1 MKLSKY
7 EKETIIQFNEAD
19 QTASVYTYNNALKRQ
34 LSALCEMQPEQVHC
48 TEDNGCGALTFL
60 LPKKWLKITPPR
72 VLSPAQREALEQ
84 MNRKRWGNS

>member
-34 LSALCEMQPEQVHC
+34 LIELCEAYPEQVHC
-48 TEDNGCGALTFL
+48 TEDNDCGGLTFL

-84 MNRKRWGNS
+84 MNRKRWGIS